1 MSDGNLITEYASNVS
16 HWEKWQQEYRFG
28 VLLIFPPEPLLTQV
42 NTLRAQFDPQSQA
55 TCDAHISLTLP
66 LPRPI
71 NDAQWRELES
81 IAAAS
86 EPFAIQVGPLMNY
99 LPHPGVCLSIAPQA
113 ILNRLRIVLES
124 ASVFEGVPARPYLFS
139 AHMTIAEF
147 ITIEQTEALMDELKD
162 VTPRGRFLCNSLA
175 YAVPDA
181 NFHFA
186 ACRRLGLDHAIGQEG
201 DKA

>member
-55 TCDAHISLTLP
+55 TCDAHISLTIP

-99 LPHPGVCLSIAPQA
+99 LPHPGVCLSIAPQDS
-113 ILNRLRIVLES
+113 LNRLRIALES
-124 ASVFEGVPARPYLFS
+124 AFVFAGASVRHYPFS

-147 ITIEQTEALMDELKD
+147 ITIKQTEALMDELKD
-162 VTPRGRFLCNSLA
+162 VAPVGRFVCNSVA
-175 YAVPDA
+175 HAVPDA

-186 ACRRLGLDHAIGQEG
+186 ARRQLALGHAIVQEG